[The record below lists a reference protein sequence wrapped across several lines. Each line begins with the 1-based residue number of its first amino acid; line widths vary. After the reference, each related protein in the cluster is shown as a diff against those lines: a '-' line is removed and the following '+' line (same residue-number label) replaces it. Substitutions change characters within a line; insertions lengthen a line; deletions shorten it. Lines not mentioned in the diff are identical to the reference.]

1 MKISVITV
9 CYNAEKTIEDTI
21 KSVINQDYK
30 GLEYIIIDGASTDG
44 TINIITEYQKIF
56 PITLVSEKDEGIYD
70 AMNKGTKL
78 SSGNW
83 INFMNAGDTFYNKDS
98 ISQIIPFLK
107 DELDIVYGNTEI
119 IYKDFKTI
127 KDEPTPK
134 KLWMGR
140 IPHQSSFIKSSIMK
154 KYGYN
159 KDNKIVADLEFF
171 MTVYFNGGKIKKI
184 NQTVSSF
191 AKDGITEK
199 MGGQVII
206 DAHKTVKKFK
216 QSLIVDIYY
225 NILKI
230 KPFIKRLLPK
240 KIFKLIKTKTKL

>member
-9 CYNAEKTIEDTI
+9 CRNNEIGLKKTIE
-21 KSVINQDYK
+21 SVINQNYGD
-30 GLEYIIIDGASTDG
+30 LEFIIIDGDSKDG
-44 TINIITEYQKIF
+44 TSSLITEYQKRF
-56 PITLVSEKDEGIYD
+56 PIIFVSEPDEGIYD
-70 AMNKGTKL
+70 AMNKGINL
-78 SSGNW
+78 ASGEW
-83 INFMNAGDTFYNKDS
+83 INFMNAGDTFYNNNS
-98 ISQIIPFLK
+98 ISQAVSFLNDEFDII
-107 DELDIVYGNTEI
+107 YGNTEI

-127 KDEPTPK
+127 KDEPGPD

-140 IPHQSSFIKSSIMK
+140 IPHQSSFIKSSIMR

-171 MTVYFNGGKIKKI
+171 MSAYYNGGKIKKI
-184 NQTVSSF
+184 NQTISSF

-199 MGGQVII
+199 MGKQVII
-206 DAHKTVKKFK
+206 DAYRTVKKFK
-216 QSLIVDIYY
+216 LSLIVDIYY

-240 KIFKLIKTKTKL
+240 KIFKLIKIKTKF